1 MSPGSLI
8 ATSQLLCV
16 TSDTFCAT
24 SQQAHFIT
32 RCELHSPE
40 MQEAILDWSEILF
53 LFFFPPSFRG
63 GEQRGEKTGRNALAD
78 IYIEMTFRIVGKW
91 YSPFKSIR

>member
-24 SQQAHFIT
+24 SQRALDIT
-32 RCELHSPE
+32 RCELHST
-40 MQEAILDWSEILF
+40 
-53 LFFFPPSFRG
+53 PSYFRDG
-63 GEQRGEKTGRNALAD
+63 WDLASLVWKGRDVRTERNQMLKVSRGSGSTGQWRQKED
-78 IYIEMTFRIVGKW
+78 DK
-91 YSPFKSIR
+91 

>member
-24 SQQAHFIT
+24 SQWVLYIT
-32 RCELHSPE
+32 HCELHTP
-40 MQEAILDWSEILF
+40 QTRWAILEW
-53 LFFFPPSFRG
+53 RG
-63 GEQRGEKTGRNALAD
+63 
-78 IYIEMTFRIVGKW
+78 I
-91 YSPFKSIR
+91 

>member
-53 LFFFPPSFRG
+53 LFFFPLF
-63 GEQRGEKTGRNALAD
+63 QRWRTERRKDWEKC
-78 IYIEMTFRIVGKW
+78 
-91 YSPFKSIR
+91 PC

>member
-24 SQQAHFIT
+24 SQQAHFT
-32 RCELHSPE
+32 ARCELHSPG

-53 LFFFPPSFRG
+53 LSCLFPRRRAD
-63 GEQRGEKTGRNALAD
+63 GEQTGKDALAD
-78 IYIEMTFRIVGKW
+78 I
-91 YSPFKSIR
+91 

>member
-53 LFFFPPSFRG
+53 LFFFPPLSEVEKREEKRL
-63 GEQRGEKTGRNALAD
+63 GEMPLL
-78 IYIEMTFRIVGKW
+78 IFI
-91 YSPFKSIR
+91 